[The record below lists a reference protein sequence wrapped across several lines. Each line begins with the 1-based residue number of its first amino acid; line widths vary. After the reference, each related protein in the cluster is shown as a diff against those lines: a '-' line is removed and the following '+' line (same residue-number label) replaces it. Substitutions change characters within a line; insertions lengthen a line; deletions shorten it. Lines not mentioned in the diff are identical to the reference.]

1 MRHFNSW
8 QFEMSTIAI
17 LMIIIRMELSF
28 NAATFAHDVFISYM
42 CLFTLKTIRC
52 Q

>member
-1 MRHFNSW
+1 MLHVNSW

-28 NAATFAHDVFISYM
+28 NAATFAHVFISHM
-42 CLFTLKTIRC
+42 CLP
-52 Q
+52 

>member
-1 MRHFNSW
+1 MRHVNSW
-8 QFEMSTIAI
+8 LFCEMSTVAI

-28 NAATFAHDVFISYM
+28 NAATFAHVFISHV
-42 CLFTLKTIRC
+42 FTLKTIRR